1 MNQINLFVQIVMI
14 AIAVGV
20 VIFYVNPTVANIKQT
35 QDLNQK
41 YLDEINKVV
50 TVNSLL
56 QENVNQISSI
66 SRENKKALLRYL
78 PDSVDEIAVLKDLSN
93 IAARSLISPTSL
105 EFIGKVNNED
115 SSNYDNLNLPVKD
128 VEEFKF
134 SFVADVTYAQLKSFL
149 ADLESNT
156 YLIQINSLNILPGD
170 ADMLNIEVE
179 LQTFSR
185 SPNYPPSVNDSG
197 AIITP

>member
-78 PDSVDEIAVLKDLSN
+78 PDSVDEIAVLKDL
-93 IAARSLISPTSL
+93 
-105 EFIGKVNNED
+105 
-115 SSNYDNLNLPVKD
+115 
-128 VEEFKF
+128 
-134 SFVADVTYAQLKSFL
+134 
-149 ADLESNT
+149 
-156 YLIQINSLNILPGD
+156 
-170 ADMLNIEVE
+170 
-179 LQTFSR
+179 
-185 SPNYPPSVNDSG
+185 
-197 AIITP
+197 